1 MATPRRYIFSGKIP
15 VRILPGL
22 VCCLLSA
29 FLAHS
34 QTQDSVLAP
43 AAGYTFLAGGHWYGA
58 HENVHSLR
66 CASSLYAALPAIHA
80 AHPDRVFALG
90 DVVRDASDVQQIQG
104 FLDLRRQIGVPVH
117 LAAGNHDLLPDGSL
131 PTALG
136 PNHQYFLDH
145 GDRFLVLNTEGLARK
160 QVRRLLNYVQDS
172 LAGMPQGRNLFVFTH
187 RLYWAL
193 AEPGMSEMDD
203 FANEPLGDIAQ
214 LDSIKL
220 LHDAI
225 SRLAP
230 PGRVWWFSGDLG
242 ASWSLTLFEG
252 ESREGQRH
260 FYAAGLGDR
269 AEDAF
274 WRVEVDSLGAVQ
286 VRPFPLVDA
295 QALGSEHGLDHWR
308 RKMKEVMAENKAP
321 GGLSIRGILTSRSLW
336 IGLVLGAVLGAIG
349 VAALRRRRR

>member
-1 MATPRRYIFSGKIP
+1 MH
-15 VRILPGL
+15 PG
-22 VCCLLSA
+22 
-29 FLAHS
+29 
-34 QTQDSVLAP
+34 DSLRAP
-43 AAGYTFLAGGHWYGA
+43 GSGYTFLAGGHWYGA

-66 CASSLYAALPAIHA
+66 CASSLYAALPAIQA
-80 AHPDRVFALG
+80 ARPDRVFALG
-90 DVVRDASDVQQIQG
+90 DVVRDASDARQIQG

-117 LAAGNHDLLPDGSL
+117 LAPGNHDLLKDGSL
-131 PTALG
+131 PPALG
-136 PNHQYFLDH
+136 PDH
-145 GDRFLVLNTEGLARK
+145 LHFYDHSDRFLVLNTEDLARK
-160 QVRRLLNYVQDS
+160 QVRRLLYYVQDS
-172 LAGMPQGRNLFVFTH
+172 LGGMPQGRNLFVFTH

-203 FANEPLGDIAQ
+203 FANEPLGDLAP

-225 SRLAP
+225 CRLGP
-230 PGRVWWFSGDLG
+230 PGKLWWFSGDVG

-252 ESREGQRH
+252 ESRDGQRH

-295 QALGSEHGLDHWR
+295 QALGSEHGIQHWR
-308 RKMKEVMAENKAP
+308 SKMKEVMAENNAP
-321 GGLSIRGILTSRSLW
+321 GGLSIRGILTRRSLW
-336 IGLVLGAVLGAIG
+336 IGLVLGAVIGAIG
-349 VAALRRRRR
+349 VAAVRRRRH